1 MRTTITVPNPT
12 PVVEFDPFKPM
23 VLPWTNNRKSSRGR
37 KKVTVPHETIV
48 QAKNAVS
55 LVVQQIVAPAVIDP
69 PIKKIEP
76 PSVLMPLHQLK
87 RLIGFDVVAEI
98 KKMYERDFIK
108 SHLQNV
114 ATPWNLVQEI
124 FQKLKIG
131 DGAILCMFN
140 VEWVAYLVRVLKKD
154 VNTIFFVDDGLDMN
168 DGTGKITSIKAQLVV
183 DMLGVPK
190 ENIIHHSKIEGNTMK
205 FDYIVGNPPYQEK
218 KEGNKKSNNLLW
230 QQIILNIGKNV
241 KSGCTVSLIHPSG
254 WRSSE
259 GDFFKTRELYNS
271 WNLLYLNINDISEG
285 QKVFGASTRFDWYI
299 ARVEPYQGQTVVND
313 ENGFETV
320 VDLRDYS
327 IIPNSFEVDVNK
339 WIGGGEKC
347 DYGYSAGSYHTQRKY
362 MSKTKSDTHKF
373 PCVMNVGVNNQPTK
387 FWYSNVD
394 KGMFGVPKVIF
405 GTFGN
410 GVFIDSKG
418 EYACTQHC
426 AYIAAPVEE
435 LERIRKVL
443 QSEEFQKAAIATY
456 VGGTGTIFDRKF
468 MKQLR
473 KDFWK

>member
-1 MRTTITVPNPT
+1 MRTTITVPT

-23 VLPWTNNRKSSRGR
+23 VLPWTNNRKSARGR
-37 KKVTVPHETIV
+37 KKATVPHETIA
-48 QAKNAVS
+48 QAKTAVS
-55 LVVQQIVAPAVIDP
+55 LVVQQIVAPVVIDP

-76 PSVLMPLHQLK
+76 PSVLIPLHQLK

-131 DGAILCMFN
+131 DGTILCMFN

-154 VNTIFFVDDGLDMN
+154 VNTIFFVDDGLDRN

-190 ENIIHHSKIEGNTMK
+190 ENIIHHSKIEGNIMK

-230 QQIILNIGKNV
+230 QQIILNISKTV
-241 KSGCTVSLIHPSG
+241 KSGCTVSFIHPSG

-259 GDFFKTRELYNS
+259 GDFSKTRELYNS
-271 WNLLYLNINDISEG
+271 WNFLYLNINDISEG

-299 ARVEPYQGQTVVND
+299 AKIEPYEGKTVVND

-387 FWYSNVD
+387 FWWSNED
-394 KGMFGVPKVIF
+394 KGMFGFPKVIF
-405 GTFGN
+405 GRFGN
-410 GVFIDSKG
+410 GVFIDDKG
-418 EYACTQHC
+418 EYGCTQDC

-435 LERIRKVL
+435 LERIREVL
-443 QSEEFQKAAIATY
+443 QSEEFEKAAIATY